1 MNLESPTDAHT
12 GENGQGL
19 QADEE
24 GGEGNG
30 DDSMIDLDGGI
41 EDLDDDSFDGQEEQ
55 QDVSIPDEE

>member
-1 MNLESPTDAHT
+1 MNLESPTDAPT

-24 GGEGNG
+24 GGDGNG

-55 QDVSIPDEE
+55 QDISIPDEE